1 MNLIPLIRCQLNR
14 RKGLTFVELLV
25 ALSVSAI
32 ILAAVATLAYAMAT
46 ANSTADDTSQKQA
59 QVRYATLRISELIRN
74 SKLIFGGTTEGLGIW
89 RADNNGNGQV
99 DANEVVF
106 LSKGS
111 GSSCLRFI
119 EFSGASLPGSTD
131 LTAIIPYLFSAV
143 PNCTYTNLI
152 PQCSNVQFVTD
163 VSPPWTRSV
172 SVFFDLQED
181 GITHRYQIKAT
192 LRAWAGHLLNQAGL
206 LISGDDDEN

>member
-1 MNLIPLIRCQLNR
+1 MTDDGRQNGFTLA
-14 RKGLTFVELLV
+14 ELLMAMV
-25 ALSVSAI
+25 ITSI
-32 ILAAVATLAYAMAT
+32 ILGAVATLAYAMGV
-46 ANSTADDTSQKQA
+46 ANDAGNDTTYKQA

-74 SKLIFGGTTEGLGIW
+74 CRLIFSGTTEGLGIW

-111 GSSCLRFI
+111 GGNCLRFI
-119 EFSGASLPGSTD
+119 EFSGASLPVYSD

-143 PNCTYTNLI
+143 PNRTTNLI
-152 PQCSNVQFVTD
+152 PECSNVQFVPD

-172 SVFFDLQED
+172 SVFFDLQEG

-192 LRAWAGHLLNQAGL
+192 LRAWAGHLLNEAGL
-206 LISGDDDEN
+206 LVSGDDDEN

>member
-1 MNLIPLIRCQLNR
+1 MTDDR
-14 RKGLTFVELLV
+14 RQNGFTLAELLMV
-25 ALSVSAI
+25 ITSI
-32 ILAAVATLAYAMAT
+32 ILGAVATLAYAMGV
-46 ANSTADDTSQKQA
+46 ANDAGNDTTYKQA

-74 SKLIFGGTTEGLGIW
+74 SRLIFDETTEGLGIW

-111 GSSCLRFI
+111 GGNCLRFI
-119 EFSGASLPGSTD
+119 EFSGASPPGLSD
-131 LTAIIPYLFSAV
+131 LKTVMPYLFSAV
-143 PNCTYTNLI
+143 PNRTYTNLI

-163 VSPPWTRSV
+163 VSPPRTKSV
-172 SVFFDLQED
+172 SVFFDLQEG
-181 GITHRYQIKAT
+181 GITHRYQISAT